1 MSLLDEIYESE
12 HLICKGLKEIND
24 KGELNKETLSM
35 MGELVDMAKDVFSIT
50 MHAEYPEY
58 STDNYSR
65 ESYSGNDYSMRGDYS
80 MRDGY
85 SREYDQSYMRRRDS
99 RGRYSRGYG
108 RDGMNDEII
117 AMLEDKMKSATNEQD
132 REKYRRKIIEM
143 ENS

>member
-65 ESYSGNDYSMRGDYS
+65 ERYSGNDYSMRGDYS

-85 SREYDQSYMRRRDS
+85 SRQYDQSYMRRRDS
-99 RGRYSRGYG
+99 RGRYSRG
-108 RDGMNDEII
+108 DGMNDEII

-132 REKYRRKIIEM
+132 REKYRRKILEM